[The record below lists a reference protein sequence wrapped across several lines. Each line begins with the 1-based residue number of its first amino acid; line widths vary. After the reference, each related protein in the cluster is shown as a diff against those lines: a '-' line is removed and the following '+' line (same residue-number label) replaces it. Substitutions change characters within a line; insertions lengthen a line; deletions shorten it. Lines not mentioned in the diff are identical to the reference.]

1 MKKSWD
7 AKKVEIIPMRI
18 SAENYDQLLD
28 ETAEFVYRYFCQ
40 LLEIKLE
47 ASVTN
52 TEISVD
58 RTGTDG

>member
-1 MKKSWD
+1 MKNSWD

-28 ETAEFVYRYFCQ
+28 ETAELVYRYFCQ

-47 ASVTN
+47 ASVAN